1 MEKISGGEGSLEDLI
16 SKNAT
21 AISDLKDAI
30 EDELDVIK
38 GDIKDIQADIKKI
51 NGQITA
57 INQNLAGLHTLVVS
71 RLTSIS
77 LAPDLFVDGIESL
90 LDSLPCN
97 ILRWA
102 RVKMQVS
109 PLLLINSLQVAL
121 ATASY
126 HFNPASLQV
135 GKC

>member
-1 MEKISGGEGSLEDLI
+1 MWVKKSSGGEGSLEDLI

-77 LAPDLFVDGIESL
+77 LAPICSLTVLKL

-109 PLLLINSLQVAL
+109 RYFL
-121 ATASY
+121 
-126 HFNPASLQV
+126 
-135 GKC
+135 